1 MSGAVSR
8 PRRLFWYIYAYGLLM
23 LLGSYVAFE
32 VSLPVVFALST
43 DVMDFRMEALH
54 LAELASAKS
63 PELARELGPP
73 AAAKGRQATLYGLGG
88 ELLASSVQPPLFPFT
103 PADLR
108 DVKNRL
114 QWVPPPVGALTAE
127 ELRDLKVRQLWVF
140 QDNTFVYHVAP
151 VWNGDTLTAY
161 VVTANPRRFSFY
173 ELVGGL
179 MVFELF
185 VLAGLSFPMARVLAA
200 PLERLTAAVREFGQG
215 RLSARALLKGRH
227 EVAELGRTFD
237 EMAGRMESLIRGQ
250 KELLANVSHE
260 LRTPLSRLG
269 VTLDLVEEGLPDEL
283 ARRLPEL
290 RRDIG
295 ELQQLV
301 DGVLQMARL
310 DLAANQAGQ
319 PGLGIQRSALDA
331 ADFLRDTAE
340 RFRQGHPECPL
351 QLELAT
357 GLPALEADAVLLRR
371 AVHNLLDNA
380 RKYSEPGSP
389 VTLRARADAGTV
401 HVEVEDR
408 GIGISADDLPSLST
422 PFFRTD
428 RSRTRDT
435 GGVGLGLTLVRRIV
449 EAHGGTLAIH
459 SVPEGGTRV
468 TLALPRAPAA
478 PVVARNASEDES
490 SQVESASVQP
500 NGKFRV
506 R

>member
-8 PRRLFWYIYAYGLLM
+8 PRRLFWYLYAYGLLM
-23 LLGSYVAFE
+23 LVGAFVAFE
-32 VSLPVVFALST
+32 GSLPVVFALST
-43 DVMDFRMEALH
+43 DVMEFRMEALH

-63 PELARELGPP
+63 PALARELGPP
-73 AAAKGRQATLYGLGG
+73 AAAKGTRATLYGLHG
-88 ELLASSVQPPLFPFT
+88 ELLASSVQPPLKPFT
-103 PADLR
+103 DEWLR
-108 DVKNRL
+108 DAKDRL
-114 QWVPPPVGALTAE
+114 QWGPPPVGPLTDE

-151 VWNGDTLTAY
+151 VWNGDTLAGH

-185 VLAGLSFPMARVLAA
+185 VLAGLSFPIARVLAA

-215 RLSARALLKGRH
+215 RLSARARLKGRH

-269 VTLDLVEEGLPDEL
+269 VTLDLVEEGQPDEL

-319 PGLGIQRSALDA
+319 PGLGVQRSALDP

-351 QLELAT
+351 HLELAP

-389 VTLRARADAGTV
+389 VTLRARADGGTV

-468 TLALPRAPAA
+468 TLTLPRAPAA
-478 PVVARNASEDES
+478 PVAA
-490 SQVESASVQP
+490 
-500 NGKFRV
+500 
-506 R
+506 